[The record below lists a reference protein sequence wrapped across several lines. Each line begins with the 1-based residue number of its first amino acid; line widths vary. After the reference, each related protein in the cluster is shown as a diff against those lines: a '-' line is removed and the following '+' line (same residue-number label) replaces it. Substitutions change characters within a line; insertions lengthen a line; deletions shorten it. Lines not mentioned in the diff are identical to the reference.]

1 MRNKPKLIR
10 GKLKD
15 KIIYDIWALFER
27 KKEKDERKKKNHTG
41 RTNKDIIIRDK
52 MFIC

>member
-10 GKLKD
+10 D
-15 KIIYDIWALFER
+15 KIIYDIWALF
-27 KKEKDERKKKNHTG
+27 ERKKKNHTG